1 MLPTR
6 EVLQRAI
13 KKRLNKGKVQEQAG
27 TEMRDDVQL
36 PEFVLFGASMTEW
49 SFDEGTQGL
58 GWFLQQTYKDKINVL
73 NEGSIS

>member
-13 KKRLNKGKVQEQAG
+13 EKRLNKGKEQDQAG
-27 TEMRDDVQL
+27 TEMGDDVQL

-49 SFDEGTQGL
+49 SFDEATQGL
-58 GWFLQQTYKDKINVL
+58 GWFLQTKYAGKVKVL
-73 NEGSIS
+73 NEGIS